1 MDACHPTVLIVKR
14 GQIMFSKQYTQLV
27 LFAGRGCSLPILPI
41 LVLTARV
48 FRSGFRFK
56 SSIITDLPE
65 CCVG

>member
-1 MDACHPTVLIVKR
+1 
-14 GQIMFSKQYTQLV
+14 MFSKQYTQLV